1 MEATVTSRVLVIGP
15 GRAIRD
21 KLRLSGKL
29 DGCEIDSVE
38 NGLRALGRLRRQE
51 YDVVVTD
58 PETSVDDDLVLLEE
72 MRHVRPS
79 ARVVF
84 LVPEMTSLD
93 VASTLRAHAFACFSA
108 PIDFDELAEAVRQG
122 LEASDWQDGIRLVS
136 ATETWIELQ
145 AASRMLTA
153 DRLVRFVNELQAD
166 IERTDREALV
176 TVFREILLNAME
188 HGAGFDADQV
198 VEIAIVRTRDAV
210 LIRFRDPG
218 TGFDIRCLEHAAISN
233 PLENPIAHIE
243 VRELKGLRPGG
254 FGLLLAER
262 LVDEV
267 IFNERG
273 NEALVVKK
281 IARRIDSSAA

>member
-1 MEATVTSRVLVIGP
+1 MTSRVLVIGP

-21 KLRLSGKL
+21 RLRLSGKL
-29 DGCEIDSVE
+29 DGCDIDSVE
-38 NGLRALGRLRRQE
+38 NGLRALGLLRRQD
-51 YDVVVTD
+51 YGVVVTD
-58 PETSVDDDLVLLEE
+58 PETSVDDDLTLLEE
-72 MRHVRPS
+72 IRHVRPS
-79 ARVVF
+79 AKVV
-84 LVPEMTSLD
+84 LLAPEVTSLD
-93 VASTLRAHAFACFSA
+93 VASTLRAHVFACFSA
-108 PIDFDELAEAVRQG
+108 PIEFDELTEAVRQG

-188 HGAGFDADQV
+188 HGAGFDSDQV

-233 PLENPIAHIE
+233 PIENPIAHIE

-254 FGLLLAER
+254 FGLLLAAR

-273 NEALVVKK
+273 NEAIVVKR
-281 IARRIDSSAA
+281 IARLSDSSAA